1 MAGLPSTNEIALTL
15 RSLSHKQRRLF
26 LGFGISAIIL
36 IITLLWQA
44 DRAVS
49 VLVPAPGGQLVEG
62 IIGTPRFI
70 NPLLVTS
77 DADRDLTALIYS
89 GLLRLDPSGKIIPDL
104 AESYTVS
111 ADGLIYTFKL
121 RDHLT
126 WQDGKPL
133 TADDVE
139 FTVLEAQ
146 DPLLLGKKR
155 GAWEGVRV
163 EKLSPTEIRF
173 HLKQAY
179 PQFLETATMGILPKH
194 LWSKFDVETF
204 SLNQFNTEPIGSG
217 PYQIKNI
224 SQDGQGI
231 ANYYDLEPFPN
242 FTLGGVNISLVRL
255 RFYSNETD
263 LIAAYKRGEI
273 DSLNAVSAENAKTLE
288 KEGANILR
296 SPLPRVFAVFFNQ
309 NKALILANKEV
320 REALAMAVDQQQVI
334 NEVLQGYGIPAYGP
348 LPQLFLKDLGVEL
361 PNGSSTPKSAT
372 TTDKI
377 TVARKYL
384 ADHGWTWD
392 ESKKIWQK
400 KSKKETTVLSFT
412 ITTADIPELRH
423 SAELVKSIWEKL
435 GVKVSLK
442 VYEIGDLDLN
452 VIRPRQYD
460 SLFFGEI
467 LGRTPDLFSFWHSG
481 QRLDPGLNIAE
492 YTNTTADKLLEETRG
507 LIDREKRQVNYQ
519 KIQDTISQDTPAV
532 FLYSPEFLYL
542 VPEPVKN
549 VKLPLINTPSDRFLS
564 IYQWYI
570 NTDRVWKIFTR
581 Q

>member
-15 RSLSHKQRRLF
+15 RSLSPKQRRLF
-26 LGFGISAIIL
+26 IVLGILFIAL

-44 DRAVS
+44 DRTIS
-49 VLVPAPGGQLVEG
+49 VPVPAPGGQLTEG

-70 NPLLVTS
+70 NPLLATS

-104 AESYTVS
+104 AASYIVS
-111 ADGLIYTFKL
+111 DDGLIYTFKL
-121 RDHLT
+121 RDRLT
-126 WQDGKPL
+126 WQDGQPL

-139 FTVLEAQ
+139 FTVVKAQ
-146 DPLLLGKKR
+146 DPLLSGKKR

-179 PQFLETATMGILPKH
+179 PQFVETATTGILPKH
-194 LWSKFDVETF
+194 LWDKFDAEAF
-204 SLNQFNTEPIGSG
+204 SLNQFNIEPIGSG

-224 SQDGQGI
+224 SKNSQGI
-231 ANYYDLEPFPN
+231 ANYYVLEPFSN
-242 FTLGGVNISLVRL
+242 FALGSANISLVRL
-255 RFYSNETD
+255 RFYGNETD
-263 LIAAYKRGEI
+263 LITAYKRKEI
-273 DSLNAVSAENAKTLE
+273 DSLSAISAENAKTLE
-288 KEGANILR
+288 RAGTNISR

-309 NKALILANKEV
+309 NKAPVLANKEV
-320 REALAMAVDQQQVI
+320 RKALAMAINQQQVI
-334 NEVLQGYGIPAYGP
+334 DEVLKGYGIPAYGP
-348 LPQLFLKDLGVEL
+348 LPQLFLKGNSDQ
-361 PNGSSTPKSAT
+361 
-372 TTDKI
+372 TDETDIANNKI
-377 TVARKYL
+377 TTAREYL

-400 KSKKETTVLSFT
+400 KGKKETTTLSFS
-412 ITTADIPELRH
+412 IATADILELRD
-423 SAELVKSIWEKL
+423 SAESVKRIWEKL
-435 GVKVSLK
+435 GAKVSLK

-452 VIRPRQYD
+452 IIRPRQYD

-481 QRLDPGLNIAE
+481 QRLDPGLNIAG
-492 YTNTTADKLLEETRG
+492 YTSTNVDKLLEETRI
-507 LIDREKRQVNYQ
+507 LTDPEKRQANYQ
-519 KIQDTISQDTPAV
+519 KIQNLINQDIPAV

-542 VPEPVKN
+542 IPTSVKN
-549 VKLPLINTPSDRFLS
+549 IKLPLINTPSDRFFS

-570 NTDRVWKIFTR
+570 NTDRVWKIFIR
-581 Q
+581 K